1 MMQIPSMKSKTKL
14 RPIAELPDAEI
25 LYLSLSQNIG
35 YQPKPIVQK
44 GDIVQQYQ
52 LIAKADGLLSANL
65 HAPVSG
71 EILDI
76 CRHSLANG
84 EQCNVIVIKN
94 DFKYNQANFS
104 ICDPREMNADQIIE
118 RIAAAGVVGEG
129 GAQFPTHIKYTLDNK
144 QIDTFIINGIECEP
158 YLTAD
163 YILMKNETEKI
174 LQSALIVNKILKA
187 KEITITI
194 KKQNKDLQDVFLH
207 YMNQEPYR
215 IFRLLVLSD
224 QYPQGGELQLIK
236 SVTGKEIRKGTL
248 PRDAG
253 VIVSNVGT
261 IYAIHN
267 AVFESKPVISRIITM
282 SGEKAATCGNFRV
295 KIGTPVSHIMNE
307 LGLNYDRN
315 QTQLVHGGAMM
326 GIGIINMSVPICKG
340 TSGILLLEK
349 RVITKKNNCIQCGY
363 CADVC
368 PMRLMPMILAYNYR
382 KGKYEQMETDNLM
395 LCIDCAACE
404 YICPSSVPL
413 TESIRKGKHI
423 LQNTENHANRI

>member
-44 GDIVQQYQ
+44 GDLVQQYQ
-52 LIAKADGLLSANL
+52 LVAKAEGLFSTNL

-76 CRHSLANG
+76 CCHFLANG
-84 EQCNVIVIKN
+84 TQSEVIVIKN
-94 DFKYNQANFS
+94 DFKYSQAKIPVCN
-104 ICDPREMNADQIIE
+104 PQEMSADQIVE

-129 GAQFPTHIKYTLDNK
+129 GAQFPTHMKYTLNNK
-144 QIDTFIINGIECEP
+144 QIDTFIINGVECEP

-163 YILMKNETEKI
+163 YILMKDETEKI

-187 KEITITI
+187 KEIIVAV

-207 YMNQEPYR
+207 YMNQEAYCN
-215 IFRLLVLSD
+215 FRLLVLPD

-236 SVTGKEIRKGTL
+236 SVTGKEIVKGTL

-267 AVFESKPVISRIITM
+267 AVFESKPVISRIITV
-282 SGEKAATCGNFRV
+282 SGEKAATYGNFRV
-295 KIGTPVSHIMNE
+295 KIGTPVSHIINE
-307 LGLNYDRN
+307 LGLDYDSH
-315 QTQLVHGGAMM
+315 QTQLVLGGAMM
-326 GIGIINMSVPICKG
+326 GADIISMSTPICKG

-349 RVITKKNNCIQCGY
+349 KTIIRNNCIRCGY

-368 PMRLMPMILAYNYR
+368 PMRLMPMILVYNYK
-382 KGKYEQMETDNLM
+382 KGKYEQMKKDNLM

-404 YICPSSVPL
+404 YICPSSIPL

-423 LQNTENHANRI
+423 LQNTENHAN